1 MSNQT
6 KKEYLNQIRNRYSQ
20 STKEEKK
27 KILDEFC
34 EVCGYNRKY
43 AIRLLNKP
51 PSEHTPSNRNKCGR
65 KKVYNTSGLISFLK
79 TLWVS
84 TNLICSKRLKS
95 VIPIWLDWYEGKLSN
110 KEKQLLLKIS
120 PSTIDRLLH
129 KHRHRYGKRGLCTT
143 KPGSLLRQLIPIKT
157 EQWDETRPGFIEADT
172 VAHCGTSVAGDYV
185 FTLNVV
191 DIATGW
197 TLQRAVW
204 GKGEHGVFKALRE
217 IELEFPFNILGF
229 DCDNGN
235 ELLNW
240 RLLKY
245 FKNRQTPVKFTRS
258 RAYHKNDNAH
268 IEEKNWTVVRQYFGY
283 QRIDKFEIVEMMN
296 ELYRNYL
303 NLLLNFFI
311 PSVKLIAKQRVGSK
325 IIKLYDKPKTP
336 LQRLMESNCI
346 SDDVKIKLHRK
357 SKLINPFKL
366 QKLVSKKINRLLN
379 LASK

>member
-1 MSNQT
+1 M
-6 KKEYLNQIRNRYSQ
+6 
-20 STKEEKK
+20 
-27 KILDEFC
+27 F
-34 EVCGYNRKY
+34 
-43 AIRLLNKP
+43 
-51 PSEHTPSNRNKCGR
+51 
-65 KKVYNTSGLISFLK
+65 
-79 TLWVS
+79 
-84 TNLICSKRLKS
+84 ICSKRLKAI
-95 VIPIWLDWYEGKLSN
+95 IPIWLGWHEGKLSK

-129 KHRHRYGKRGLCTT
+129 KYRHRYGKRGLCTT

-172 VAHCGTSVAGDYV
+172 VAHCGTSVAGDYAL
-185 FTLNVV
+185 TLNTV

-245 FKNRQTPVKFTRS
+245 FKNRERPVKFTRS

-268 IEEKNWTVVRQYFGY
+268 IEEKNWTVVRQYLGY

-296 ELYRNYL
+296 DLYRNYL
-303 NLLLNFFI
+303 NLLINFFI

-325 IIKLYDKPKTP
+325 IIKRYDKPKTP
-336 LQRLMESNCI
+336 LQRLMESDCI
-346 SDDVKIKLHRK
+346 SDDVKMKLHRK

-366 QKLVSKKINRLLN
+366 QKLVSEKINLLLN

>member
-1 MSNQT
+1 MSNRS
-6 KKEYLNQIRNRYSQ
+6 KREYLTQIRIRYLQ
-20 STKEEKK
+20 STKEEKR

-43 AIRLLNKP
+43 ALRLLNKS
-51 PSEHTPSNRNKCGR
+51 PSAETSSSRNKCGR
-65 KKVYNTSGLISFLK
+65 KKIYNTAGIIKFIK

-95 VIPIWLDWYEGKLSN
+95 IIPIWLYWYGGKLSK

-120 PSTIDRLLH
+120 PSTIDRLLY
-129 KHRHRYGKRGLCTT
+129 KYRHRYGKRGLCTT
-143 KPGSLLRQLIPIKT
+143 KPGSILKQLIPIKT
-157 EQWDETRPGFIEADT
+157 EQWDETRAGYIEADT

-185 FTLNVV
+185 FTLNIV

-197 TLQRAVW
+197 TSQRAVW

-217 IELEFPFNILGF
+217 IELNLPFEILGF

-245 FKNRQTPVKFTRS
+245 FKNRKRPVSYTCS

-296 ELYRNYL
+296 ELYRNHL

-311 PSVKLIAKQRVGSK
+311 PSVKLIAKHRVGSK
-325 IIKLYDKPKTP
+325 ILKRYDKPKTP
-336 LQRLMESNCI
+336 LQRLCESDCI
-346 SDDVKIKLHRK
+346 SNDVKMKLH
-357 SKLINPFKL
+357 SEYIQINPFKL
-366 QKLVSKKINRLLN
+366 QKLVSEKINHLLN
-379 LASK
+379 LATK